1 MDLTDRINTARV
13 DEHTTLLKSLNIV
26 SETLEADSTLKATMQ
41 AMAETNTTT
50 SSNITSLTELLR
62 NAKLPEILTQL
73 NDYSE
78 LLKVTYKT
86 LQDSLRLQI
95 TDTSKMKEM
104 VTEMF
109 QAFKGFSSS
118 TSSGEPQ
125 PMVTDE
131 AKPEVEVEK
140 EHVVKE
146 VASEAEVD
154 PKALCSLK
162 GGKELKLEKITDIHI
177 HPNTKPVAITA
188 IKNNDQRNF
197 DVHKPFKFGD
207 FDVTEWDKLG
217 AIIPKNKNKVVEE
230 PITSLSKKYKRL
242 KEIPGEL
249 IINPSLPP
257 HEQVT
262 SLSSSIKRKALELEP
277 EAFQRISD
285 IHKVE
290 VESLL
295 GSMVMAGNV
304 NTPKN

>member
-1 MDLTDRINTARV
+1 MDLTDRINTTRV
-13 DEHTTLLKSLNIV
+13 DEHITLLKSLNIV
-26 SETLEADSTLKATMQ
+26 SETLEVDSTLKATMQ

-50 SSNITSLTELLR
+50 SGNITSLTELLR

-73 NDYSE
+73 N
-78 LLKVTYKT
+78 
-86 LQDSLRLQI
+86 I
-95 TDTSKMKEM
+95 
-104 VTEMF
+104 
-109 QAFKGFSSS
+109 
-118 TSSGEPQ
+118 
-125 PMVTDE
+125 
-131 AKPEVEVEK
+131 
-140 EHVVKE
+140 KE

-162 GGKELKLEKITDIHI
+162 GGKELKPEKITHIHI
-177 HPNTKPVAITA
+177 HPNTKLVAITA

-197 DVHKPFKFGD
+197 DVHKPFKFDD

-285 IHKVE
+285 IYKVE